1 VAEGLSKDGYQTISP
16 LRYITATRRKGS
28 RFRRLLRGERIGRE
42 VVQTGSRRPRL
53 SRLMFLPRIGNGPD
67 DPGRHDAAQRMSLNL
82 EITSSISSRIAL
94 AFDQLDSAKAKHP
107 FTASH
112 ASSEE
117 GSAVAPG
124 QHASN
129 PVRETRMTFSAPLQV
144 DVDANANTNVIF
156 TKHVRCTRWQL
167 RDLALALSL

>member
-1 VAEGLSKDGYQTISP
+1 
-16 LRYITATRRKGS
+16 
-28 RFRRLLRGERIGRE
+28 
-42 VVQTGSRRPRL
+42 
-53 SRLMFLPRIGNGPD
+53 MFLPRIGNGPD